1 MGDYYCDICYKTF
14 KQKSKTK
21 HLKSK
26 NHSDMNTYVR
36 NLYCV
41 GDVYWGDFEKILFSY
56 VEANRMKFPIFKMLI
71 ECELYGESVK
81 FQSSLGLWWCSLLKL
96 SCDHRFC
103 VDKKIQNYIR
113 LCAAKMKKEL
123 SPKTIIKNLSITF
136 DSYYYIM
143 APKYRLQQPRRI
155 LESMLLK
162 HISKL
167 DDLEKK
173 NKYGFLSHIY
183 GLVNMDDITMYNVY
197 CVDDYLT

>member
-1 MGDYYCDICYKTF
+1 
-14 KQKSKTK
+14 
-21 HLKSK
+21 
-26 NHSDMNTYVR
+26 MNTYVR

-41 GDVYWGDFEKILFSY
+41 GDVYWGDFEKILYCY
-56 VEANRMKFPIFKMLI
+56 VEANRTKFPIFKMLI

-81 FQSSLGLWWCSLLKL
+81 FQSELGLWWCGLLKL

-103 VDKKIQNYIR
+103 VDKKVQNYIHLR
-113 LCAAKMKKEL
+113 AAKMKKEL

-143 APKYRLQQPRRI
+143 APKYCIQQPSRI

-173 NKYGFLSHIY
+173 NKYSFLSHIY
-183 GLVNMDDITMYNVY
+183 GLVDMDDNTMYRVY
-197 CVDDYLT
+197 RADDYLT